1 VGVRLNK
8 TAGTDAEELRLWADY
23 YEAMQRALEIL
34 RRDGTAH
41 AALSGILAQDTIAR
55 RAIGRIK
62 QIHGIG

>member
-1 VGVRLNK
+1 VSVRLNM
-8 TAGTDAEELRLWADY
+8 TVDAQAEELRLWADY
-23 YEAMQRALEIL
+23 YEAMERALEIL

-41 AALSGILAQDTIAR
+41 AALSGILAQDLIAR

>member
-8 TAGTDAEELRLWADY
+8 TAAADAEELRLWADY